1 MKVKQIDHRGREYET
16 EIDWDGTFFDLIL
29 LADKENA
36 LRDLVKAV
44 QKLTLL
50 ELTSRKAFNLHE
62 AALKDMAKKYGEDAM
77 LWEQNGQTMEEDMY
91 IFDLYV
97 DSVNASK
104 AVNEFWKTLQENG
117 MSDYIPES
125 QDLIN
130 ALAVWSWEK

>member
-1 MKVKQIDHRGREYET
+1 MKKNL
-16 EIDWDGTFFDLIL
+16 FDSCL
-29 LADKENA
+29 LEDKDRSLELFA
-36 LRDLVKAV
+36 KAV

-50 ELTSRKAFNLHE
+50 ELTSRKAFNAHD
-62 AALKDMAKKYGEDAM
+62 AALKDMAKKYGDDAM
-77 LWEQNGQTMEEDMY
+77 LWDQKGQTMEEDMY

-125 QDLIN
+125 QDLID
-130 ALAVWSWEK
+130 ALAMWSWEKQ

>member
-1 MKVKQIDHRGREYET
+1 MKKNL
-16 EIDWDGTFFDLIL
+16 FDSCLQE
-29 LADKENA
+29 DKDQA
-36 LRDLVKAV
+36 LVLFAKAV

-50 ELTSRKAFNLHE
+50 ELTSRKAFNVHD
-62 AALKDMAKKYGEDAM
+62 AALKDMAKKYGDDAM

-125 QDLIN
+125 QDLID
-130 ALAVWSWEK
+130 ALSMWSWENKK